1 MTNLINKD
9 WKKWCFFLSNIQS
22 KRIVIFLNWFP
33 NDPDNKHFI
42 VDIFL
47 WLWIDV
53 LTFSYSGTHKS
64 SWKFSIEN
72 SIQDTSFWYN
82 NLCTNSINKINKIY
96 DEIILF
102 WNSYWSFILWLFLK
116 SYRVPKTKK
125 IFFMSSLWWMD
136 RPEVADYL
144 INDIDE
150 LDRYLLESRPFAYR
164 FEEKNDFL
172 LQLKWIKKIK
182 SGNLHNTIDD
192 TYILIWEHDQKTPY
206 EMSLLLSRDFPNS
219 ILKIIWGWHS
229 SQIDQVSVKHYIKAN
244 I

>member
-1 MTNLINKD
+1 
-9 WKKWCFFLSNIQS
+9 
-22 KRIVIFLNWFP
+22 
-33 NDPDNKHFI
+33 
-42 VDIFL
+42 
-47 WLWIDV
+47 
-53 LTFSYSGTHKS
+53 
-64 SWKFSIEN
+64 
-72 SIQDTSFWYN
+72 
-82 NLCTNSINKINKIY
+82 
-96 DEIILF
+96 
-102 WNSYWSFILWLFLK
+102 
-116 SYRVPKTKK
+116 
-125 IFFMSSLWWMD
+125 MD